1 MIASTRFSLSTPTD
15 AHVSDETDPDASRP
29 PGPDES
35 EREAIIGVLMEHD
48 TKLQRPSEPLDLES
62 GLRWMPDLVDDHRVI
77 HVELGTQIPKAFV
90 RRLRAAREA
99 GRKVVVATKAE
110 ALTYE
115 TLEFLQEL
123 EVAPFELRLD
133 EEGGWHVSGWKSVA
147 DWVALQNM
155 ALRPTEL
162 RRLVG
167 QCLAV
172 AEDPDR
178 TNHARGHAYEEALC
192 LVFSQ
197 VSWLKVIEH
206 AYRNETEEIDIAL
219 LVTGAGEYARL
230 AGGPLA
236 IATAKNEKKSLNSA
250 TIKYLEGQMGN
261 RRGRC
266 KLGFACARGEVSKA
280 AEIEIIGLRRA
291 DVVIV
296 PMAGQQLQSLLD
308 EADRLDERLAEMVIA
323 ATMA

>member
-1 MIASTRFSLSTPTD
+1 MT
-15 AHVSDETDPDASRP
+15 DETDPDASRP
-29 PGPDES
+29 YGPDES
-35 EREAIIGVLMEHD
+35 EREAIAAVLMEHD
-48 TKLQRPSEPLDLES
+48 AKLELPSEPLDLED
-62 GLRWMPDLVDDHRVI
+62 GLRWTPDLVDADRAV
-77 HVELGTQIPKAFV
+77 HVELGEQIPKAFV
-90 RRLRAAREA
+90 RRLRAARAA

-110 ALTYE
+110 ALTFE
-115 TLEFLQEL
+115 TLQFLQEL
-123 EVAPFELRLD
+123 EVAPFELHVD
-133 EEGGWHVSGWKSVA
+133 EESSWHVSEWSSVA
-147 DWVALQNM
+147 DWVARANM

-162 RRLVG
+162 RHLVG

-172 AEDPDR
+172 AEDADR

-197 VSWLKVIEH
+197 VSWLKVVEH
-206 AYRNETEEIDIAL
+206 AYRNDTEEIDVAL
-219 LVTGAGEYARL
+219 LVTGAGEYAQL

-236 IATAKNEKKSLNSA
+236 IATAKNEKKSLGSA

-266 KLGFACARGEVSKA
+266 KLGFACARGDVSKA
-280 AEIEIIGLRRA
+280 ADLEIIGLRRA

-296 PMAGQQLQSLLD
+296 PIGGAKLQQLLD
-308 EADRLDERLAEMVIA
+308 DADRLDERLAEMVIA

>member
-1 MIASTRFSLSTPTD
+1 M
-15 AHVSDETDPDASRP
+15 DPDASRP

-35 EREAIIGVLMEHD
+35 EREAIVAVLMEHD
-48 TKLQRPSEPLDLES
+48 AKLERPSEPLDLED
-62 GLRWMPDLVDDHRVI
+62 GLRWTPDLVGVERVI
-77 HVELGTQIPKAFV
+77 HVELGDHIPKAFV
-90 RRLRAAREA
+90 RRLRAARTA

-110 ALTYE
+110 ALTFE

-123 EVAPFELRLD
+123 EVAPFELRVDD
-133 EEGGWHVSGWKSVA
+133 ESAWHFSEWNSVA
-147 DWVALQNM
+147 DWVARANM
-155 ALRPTEL
+155 ALRPNEL

-172 AEDPDR
+172 AEDPGR

-197 VSWLKVIEH
+197 VSWLRVVEH
-206 AYRNETEEIDIAL
+206 AYRNDTEEIDIAM
-219 LVTGAGEYARL
+219 LVTGAGEYAQL

-236 IATAKNEKKSLNSA
+236 IATAKNEKKALGSA

-280 AEIEIIGLRRA
+280 ADLEIIGLRRA

-296 PMAGQQLQSLLD
+296 PLGGDDLQRLLD
-308 EADRLDERLAEMVIA
+308 DADRLDERLAEMVIV